1 MRAVRA
7 SERNTTLGVPGGG
20 RSDGAGVVA
29 SEVSGAS
36 AATGTLSPQCGQG
49 VRRASGTSA
58 MANTDRQNGH
68 EEPTTDRSNGQS
80 FSSTITSSLLN
91 RIAFNIADQ
100 IYGEN
105 AQTSGRF
112 VIDDTLLEFNRVNNQ
127 VVVEITNST
136 TGETTTIELP
146 VTEF

>member
-1 MRAVRA
+1 MNISRTLISALAAATILSAAMPLHA
-7 SERNTTLGVPGGG
+7 SEIRHQFINPSFGGNPLYG
-20 RSDGAGVVA
+20 SYL
-29 SEVSGAS
+29 
-36 AATGTLSPQCGQG
+36 LSN
-49 VRRASGTSA
+49 A
-58 MANTDRQNGH
+58 DRQNGH